1 MAVLWIILKIIGI
14 LLLCLLAFLLLVLF
28 APVGYVCRGVWNDRE
43 KWARGRISWLF
54 FFVRMKV
61 VWRDGEEP
69 GISLRIL
76 GFPVYNSDEERWS
89 FLNRKAEDDVVEI
102 RDSGKDIREP
112 VREVKKT
119 SRPLPEEPADEKEE
133 FPDDIL
139 DYTGDG
145 EDLESF
151 EEEEPRKPSFR
162 KRVKSFLQRCYNIGK
177 SLYKRLKYI
186 LNRAGSFKELLED
199 EELISAVRRL
209 FGYSKKGIGHFIP
222 KKFSGE
228 IAFGFEDPAATG
240 QTLAAVSVLMPLF
253 AGSLSV
259 APDFKEARFEA
270 DLTVSGRIYAF
281 HFLKLAW
288 DIYRDKELWR
298 QKERILRTI
307 GG

>member
-14 LLLCLLAFLLLVLF
+14 LLLCLLALLLLVLF
-28 APVGYVCRGVWNDRE
+28 APVGYACRGVWNGSE

-61 VWRDGEEP
+61 VWREGEEP
-69 GISLRIL
+69 GITLRIL
-76 GFPVYNSDEERWS
+76 GLPVYSSDEKRWS
-89 FLNRKAEDDVVEI
+89 FLNRKTEDDVVEI
-102 RDSGKDIREP
+102 RDSGKDIKEP
-112 VREVKKT
+112 DRVAQKT
-119 SRPLPEEPADEKEE
+119 SRPLSEEPASEKEQL
-133 FPDDIL
+133 PDDIL
-139 DYTGDG
+139 DYTWDG

-151 EEEEPRKPSFR
+151 EEEEPRKPSFT
-162 KRVKSFLQRCYNIGK
+162 KRVKSFLQRCYNTGK
-177 SLYKRLKYI
+177 RLYKRLKYI

-209 FGYSKKGIGHFIP
+209 FGYSKKGIRHFLP
-222 KKFSGE
+222 KKLSGE

-240 QTLAAVSVLMPLF
+240 QALAAVSVLMPLF
-253 AGSLSV
+253 RGSLFV
-259 APDFKEARFEA
+259 EPDFEEARFEA

-281 HFLKLAW
+281 YFLKLAW